1 MLQMWRS
8 LPFVLLLV
16 TAFGCSNGN
25 PKTYD
30 VHGVVSF
37 PDGAPLTKGTIEF
50 ESLDTETP
58 LTARS
63 EIAEDGT
70 FELGTFD
77 ADDGA
82 VAGRH
87 RVVVVSNH
95 EIGTGAERP
104 DQLERP
110 TLHPRFADFK
120 TSGLEFE
127 VKPDENEFTVAVEY
141 APRGRQ

>member
-1 MLQMWRS
+1 MPHTRS
-8 LPFVLLLV
+8 LMPNVLLLV
-16 TAFGCSNGN
+16 AMLGCSNGN

-30 VHGVVSF
+30 VRGAVRF
-37 PDGAPLTKGTIEF
+37 PDGLPLTKGTIEF
-50 ESLDTETP
+50 ESLDREIP

-70 FELGTFD
+70 FELGTFSM
-77 ADDGA
+77 DDGA
-82 VAGRH
+82 VEGRH

-104 DQLERP
+104 GELEP
-110 TLHPRFADFK
+110 PKLHPRFADYK
-120 TSGLEFE
+120 TSCLEFA
-127 VKPDENEFTVAVEY
+127 VQPGKNDFTVPVEY